1 MIFSLQNSAHFE
13 PPWPSKT
20 TKRPLCWFPFSLSL
34 ARNYNEVWSGGY
46 EYKVSVS
53 DKSPHRNDL
62 TYPVLLSFA
71 KLSLLNAYTE
81 FIPRDGLVW
90 MLGLHLMGED
100 RVVGLPIVRVLVDRA
115 WRCDRKL
122 KLWLN
127 EALPGRLGN
136 IELWSVIPAELGHLK
151 WRRHQ

>member
-1 MIFSLQNSAHFE
+1 M
-13 PPWPSKT
+13 
-20 TKRPLCWFPFSLSL
+20 
-34 ARNYNEVWSGGY
+34 
-46 EYKVSVS
+46 S

-115 WRCDRKL
+115 
-122 KLWLN
+122 
-127 EALPGRLGN
+127 
-136 IELWSVIPAELGHLK
+136 
-151 WRRHQ
+151 